1 MYLLHALWSREKT
14 WPANNQQVARGSIVF
29 AQQTPPLVYIC
40 AGSRIPHSHIITM
53 KRLIPV
59 ILLLSFIL
67 HSCTGTPSRKEI
79 RNKILQEFIC
89 PGNATIEEMKIIS
102 TEEMTSY
109 DGDK

>member
-1 MYLLHALWSREKT
+1 
-14 WPANNQQVARGSIVF
+14 
-29 AQQTPPLVYIC
+29 
-40 AGSRIPHSHIITM
+40 M

-109 DGDK
+109 DGDKELRYTVTGEITWPDGCSDFGTGLQPGAKERFQKTVTLSRDDEGAWR